1 MRASARTR
9 ILMLLENNPFPQDGR
24 VRRESRA
31 LIDAGYHVTVI
42 APAAHGQA
50 RAETVGG
57 ARVYRYR
64 APTERD
70 GFINYVVEYGYAIF
84 ATFLLTLYVFARSGF
99 AVIHAHNPPDLFVL
113 VAGWF
118 KLAGVRFVFDHH
130 DLSPEMYD
138 VRFPAESKA
147 VVRRALLLF
156 ERLTFRAADH
166 VISTNESYATIAR
179 VRGGVPKHQ
188 ITVVRNGPDL
198 RRVRIMPSDPHLK
211 SKADFIFGYVGEMA
225 PHDGV
230 DHLIRALGHLS
241 TQLDRDD
248 FFCVLIGS
256 GVEVPFLEALAAG
269 LGLDGKVWFT
279 GQIADA
285 DLLMTYLST
294 TDICMTPDPSNPY
307 TDRSTMVKMA
317 EYMALGKPIVAFDL
331 PEHRR
336 TAGEAAVYA
345 EPNDD
350 DDFARQ
356 IEMLMDN
363 PELRDRMGSV
373 GRIRV
378 ETELAWPHQARHLIE
393 TYESILD
400 APAPGS
406 ASDRGT
412 A

>member
-24 VRRESRA
+24 VRREARA
-31 LIDAGYHVTVI
+31 LIDAGYQVTVI
-42 APAAHGQA
+42 APAAPGQA
-50 RAETVGG
+50 RAEKVGG
-57 ARVYRYR
+57 IRVYRYR
-64 APTERD
+64 APAERD
-70 GFINYVVEYGYAIF
+70 GFFNFVVEYGYAMM
-84 ATFLLTLYVFARSGF
+84 ATFFLTLYVFMRSGF
-99 AVIHAHNPPDLFVL
+99 SVIHAHNPPDLFVL

-118 KLAGVRFVFDHH
+118 KPAGVRFVFDHH
-130 DLSPEMYD
+130 DISPEMYSA
-138 VRFPAESKA
+138 RFGAAAQP
-147 VVRRALLLF
+147 VVRRALLFF

-179 VRGGVPKHQ
+179 ERGGVPEHR

-198 RRVRIMPSDPHLK
+198 RRVRLMPSDPQLR

-230 DHLIRALGHLS
+230 DHLIRALGHLA
-241 TQLDRDD
+241 TVFGRDD

-256 GVEVPFLEALAAG
+256 GGEVPSLEALAAE
-269 LGLDGKVWFT
+269 LGLEDRVRFT

-345 EPNDD
+345 DANDD
-350 DDFARQ
+350 RAFARQ
-356 IEMLMDN
+356 IAMLMDD
-363 PELRDRMGSV
+363 PGQRRRMGTV
-373 GRIRV
+373 GRLRV
-378 ETELAWPHQARHLIE
+378 EAELAWPHQAEHLIQAYGAILE
-393 TYESILD
+393 TE
-400 APAPGS
+400 APGVKGEGGG
-406 ASDRGT
+406 A
-412 A
+412 